1 MGSPRPSSQSLAFPK
16 WKPQKTPKS
25 MRSRQGP
32 EEKVTE
38 GHSGDSSDA
47 TLEGDIF
54 PADAEWWDSP
64 ATLPM

>member
-47 TLEGDIF
+47 TLEGDRGEDF
-54 PADAEWWDSP
+54 LTDELEVDG
-64 ATLPM
+64 